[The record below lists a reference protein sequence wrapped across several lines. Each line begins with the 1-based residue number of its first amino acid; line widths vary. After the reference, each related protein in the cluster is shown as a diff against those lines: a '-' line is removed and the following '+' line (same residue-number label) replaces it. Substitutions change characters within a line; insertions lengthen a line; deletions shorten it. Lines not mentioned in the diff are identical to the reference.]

1 MALALRCRC
10 GQVKGIV
17 STDRAYVRATCY
29 CKDCQAYARH
39 LGQPGLLDAHGGT
52 DIVAMNPL
60 AVRFTEGEEH
70 IAGLCLRK
78 GGLFRWYAACC
89 RTPLGNTPHDGHVA
103 YVGMVVASLVPA
115 LDVDAAFGPAGR
127 VVLNTGSA
135 IGDVPGTPVAFVLG
149 GARIA
154 TGILSAKLRRQPPCL
169 FFAPAGQTLRT
180 AYPLSTG
187 ERDALGLELG

>member
-1 MALALRCRC
+1 MTLVLRCRC

-17 STDRAYVRATCY
+17 STERAYVRATCY

-39 LGQPGLLDAHGGT
+39 LGQPGLMDAQGGT

-60 AVRFTEGEEH
+60 AVRFTAGEEN
-70 IAGLCLRK
+70 IAGLCLRD

-89 RTPLGNTPHDGHVA
+89 RTPLGNTPHDGRVA
-103 YVGMVVASLVPA
+103 YVGMVTTCLPPA
-115 LDVDAAFGPAGR
+115 AGVDAAFGPAGR

-135 IGDVPGTPVAFVLG
+135 TGAVRGTPVAFLLG

-154 TGILSAKLRRQPPCL
+154 AGILGAKVRRQAPGL
-169 FFAPAGQTLRT
+169 FFNPSGQTLRT
-180 AYPLSTG
+180 AYPLSAG
-187 ERDALGLELG
+187 ERDAVGLETG

>member
-1 MALALRCRC
+1 MTLALRCRC
-10 GQVKGIV
+10 GQVEGIV
-17 STDRAYVRATCY
+17 ATDRAYVRATCY

-60 AVRFTEGEEH
+60 AVRFTAGEEH

-78 GGLFRWYAACC
+78 GGLYRWYAACC
-89 RTPLGNTPHDGHVA
+89 RTPLGNTPNDGRVA
-103 YVGMVVASLVPA
+103 YVGVVAACLTPPA
-115 LDVDAAFGPAGR
+115 AVDAAFGPAGR

-135 IGDVPGTPVAFVLG
+135 IGDVRGTPLAFVLG

-154 TGILSAKLRRQPPCL
+154 AGILGARIRQQTPGL
-169 FFAPAGQTLRT
+169 FFTSAGQALRT
-180 AYPLSTG
+180 AYPLSAD
-187 ERDALGLELG
+187 ERRALGLDIG